1 MNEEN
6 KTQQDNEVVDVMGF
20 GGEGLAQKA
29 KDPKAAVKKLLAYLA
44 PHKIA
49 IGIAIISAI
58 LSTAIAVIGPRLLG
72 RVTTALVEGI
82 VAYFFGAGLFIDFS
96 YMLAIIFW
104 LIVLYIISS
113 GCNFVQQMIMAR
125 ISVKVTYKLRAEI
138 SEKMHRLPINYYDTR
153 SQGDILS
160 RITNDIDTISQT
172 LNQNLTQLISAVTT
186 IVGVLV
192 MMLTISPLMTG
203 ASVLVIPPAMLIMMV
218 VLKKSYVYFGAQQE
232 ALGNVSGVVEETYGG
247 HSIVCSYNGEED
259 ALEKFTEHNK
269 KLRAASWKAQFMTNI
284 VEPIFTFVGNL
295 GYVLV
300 CVLGGWLVVQRSITI
315 GDVQAFVQY
324 IQTFTQPLGE
334 LGAASNMM
342 QGTIAAAERVFEFLE
357 EEEESP
363 EIGESAETEEE
374 SLETE
379 ESADTADSENILTA
393 PHGRV
398 SFQNVRFGYD
408 PEKIVLNDFSAEVEP
423 GQTVAIVGP
432 TGAGKTTVVKLL
444 MRFYELNSGKILI
457 DGIDSTDYTRDKL
470 REIFGMVLQDTW
482 IYNATIMDN
491 IRYGSPDATDEEVI
505 AAAKAAHCHK
515 FIKSLPGGYN
525 MMLNEEASNIS
536 AGQKQLFTI
545 ARVILKNP
553 AILILDEAT
562 SSIDTR
568 TEILIQRTMRELMK
582 GRTSFVI
589 AHRLST
595 IRNADIILVMKDGD
609 IIEKGSHDELLDA
622 KGFYADLY
630 NSQFTDGVVEDEEV
644 LVS

>member
-1 MNEEN
+1 MNEETT
-6 KTQQDNEVVDVMGF
+6 TQQSGDSAADLMGL

-29 KDPKAAVKKLLAYLA
+29 KDPKTAIKKLLRYLA
-44 PHKIA
+44 PHKT
-49 IGIAIISAI
+49 AIIIAMLSAV
-58 LSTAIAVIGPRLLG
+58 LSTAFSVIGPRLLG
-72 RVTTALVEGI
+72 RVTTALVDGLL
-82 VAYFFGAGLFIDFS
+82 AHLFGTGLLTNFP
-96 YMLAIIFW
+96 YMLTIITW
-104 LIVLYIISS
+104 LIVLYIISAA
-113 GCNFVQQMIMAR
+113 CNFVQEIIMAR
-125 ISVKVTYKLRAEI
+125 VSMKVTYKLRTEI

-153 SQGDILS
+153 SQGEILS
-160 RITNDIDTISQT
+160 RVTNDVDTIAQT

-186 IVGVLV
+186 LVGVLI
-192 MMLTISPLMTG
+192 MMLSISPLMTG
-203 ASVLVIPPAMLIMMV
+203 AAILVIPPSMLIMML

-232 ALGNVSGVVEETYGG
+232 ALGAVSGIVEETYSG
-247 HSIVCSYNGEED
+247 HNIVCAYNGEAD
-259 ALEKFTEHNK
+259 AEEKFKKQNK
-269 KLRAASWKAQFMTNI
+269 KLYSAAWKAQFMTNI
-284 VEPIFTFVGNL
+284 VEPVFTFVGNL

-300 CVLGGWLVVQRSITI
+300 CVLGGWLVVQRAITI
-315 GDVQAFVQY
+315 GDVQAFIQY

-357 EEEESP
+357 EEEES
-363 EIGESAETEEE
+363 SETMKTLQKSDFE
-374 SLETE
+374 
-379 ESADTADSENILTA
+379 
-393 PHGRV
+393 GRV
-398 SFQNVRFGYD
+398 SFENVRFGYD
-408 PEKIVLNDFSAEVEP
+408 PEKIILKDFSAEILP

-457 DGIDSTDYTRDKL
+457 DGIDSTDFTRGQL
-470 REIFGMVLQDTW
+470 RDIFGMVLQDTW
-482 IYNATIMDN
+482 IYNASIMDN
-491 IRYGSPDATDEEVI
+491 IRYGSPNATDEEVI

-536 AGQKQLFTI
+536 QGQKQLFTI

-553 AILILDEAT
+553 TILILDEAT

-568 TEILIQRTMRELMK
+568 TEILIQKTMKNLMQ

-595 IRNADIILVMKDGD
+595 IRNADMILVMKEGD
-609 IIEKGSHDELLDA
+609 IIEKGSHNELIA
-622 KGFYADLY
+622 ANGFYADLY
-630 NSQFTDGVVEDEEV
+630 NSQFSDGVIEDE